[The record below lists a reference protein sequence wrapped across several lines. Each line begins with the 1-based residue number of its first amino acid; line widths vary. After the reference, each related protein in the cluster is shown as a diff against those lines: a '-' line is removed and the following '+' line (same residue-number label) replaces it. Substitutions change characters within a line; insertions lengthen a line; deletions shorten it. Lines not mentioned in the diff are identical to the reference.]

1 MVEEGT
7 LYMWKVLNVT
17 MLQCYNVTMLQNA
30 PLPPIFYRFLQN
42 ARFSPLFRPRRCASA
57 IDHL

>member
-17 MLQCYNVTMLQNA
+17 MLQNA
-30 PLPPIFYRFLQN
+30 LPPLSKTTNDMIKAMQ
-42 ARFSPLFRPRRCASA
+42 
-57 IDHL
+57 